1 MAAAKKKTATA
12 KVAAEKKEGLAA
24 QLEWVK
30 AAPKLSSAVDPK
42 KLPVLEPLDSE
53 TTVNV
58 LRALASAKAD
68 AKFAAAVRN
77 ETTAESRD
85 ALGLALLEIWKDKEF
100 HGRLSWI
107 MDSIGALGG
116 DRSIMEL
123 ASHVASWPKDG
134 DTGRKRAIAAAGVL
148 ANARTDTA
156 ILELMSLRQTAVV
169 PSVLEATIL
178 ALNNAVANRKTTL
191 SELFDVVTPTLGLDQ
206 NGTRTFD
213 HAGHTYTVAF
223 DDHFE
228 PTYRVSDAIGAGP
241 TSQQAATG
249 RLRDAA
255 GDLKDLDQE
264 PAWTALASKL
274 RDAVKVQTFRLEQDM
289 ISGRRWSV
297 EAWTRLLRDHP
308 LMVSF
313 TRRLVW
319 GVYGDDDDELVT
331 AFRTAEDRTLLTKDG
346 DMKLA
351 GTERIGL
358 VHPLQLSDADRAV
371 WGESLADYEIIQP
384 FPQIGRPIHRVED
397 AEKTET
403 HVKRYETTKFKSGVL
418 RDVLVRGGWDRDSAF
433 LRKEYERHYPSFG
446 VWAIATMEPGVQ
458 AGMATYDA
466 YDQTIATIEFRE
478 KKGGGKSRTPMTL
491 AEVPLVP
498 FSEAVRDIAEVL
510 AAQD

>member
-1 MAAAKKKTATA
+1 VAAKKKTTKAS
-12 KVAAEKKEGLAA
+12 VEKKAGLAA

-42 KLPVLEPLDSE
+42 KLPVLEPLDLE
-53 TTVNV
+53 TTTNV

-68 AKFAAAVRN
+68 AKLVAAVRN

-85 ALGLALLEIWKDKEF
+85 ALGLALLQIWKDKEF

-107 MDSIGALGG
+107 MDSIAALGG

-123 ASHVASWPKDG
+123 ASHVATWPADG

-148 ANARTDTA
+148 AKAQTDTA

-178 ALNNAVANRKTTL
+178 ALGNAVANRKTTL

-206 NGTRTFD
+206 NGTRAFD

-228 PTYRVSDAIGAGP
+228 P
-241 TSQQAATG
+241 

-264 PAWTALASKL
+264 PAWSALASKL

-289 ISGRRWSV
+289 IVGRRWSV
-297 EAWTRLLRDHP
+297 DAWTRLLRDHP

-319 GVYGDDDDELVT
+319 GVYGDDDALVT

-346 DMKLA
+346 DMTLT
-351 GTERIGL
+351 GVERIGL
-358 VHPLQLSDADRAV
+358 VHPLQLSDADRAA
-371 WGESLADYEIIQP
+371 WGENLADYEIIQP
-384 FPQIGRPIHRVED
+384 FPQIGRPIHRAED
-397 AEKTET
+397 AEKAET
-403 HVKRYETTKFKSGVL
+403 FVKRYETTKFKSGVL

-458 AGMATYDA
+458 AGMATYDE

-498 FSEAVRDIAEVL
+498 FSEAIRDIAEVL